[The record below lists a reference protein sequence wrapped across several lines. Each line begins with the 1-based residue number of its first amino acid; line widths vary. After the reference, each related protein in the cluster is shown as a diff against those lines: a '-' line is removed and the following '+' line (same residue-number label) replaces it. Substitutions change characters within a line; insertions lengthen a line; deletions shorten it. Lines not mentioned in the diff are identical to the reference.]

1 MHGSRDGV
9 DQGGL
14 WTTPPTQGTRLLL
27 QRTPTSP
34 GKPARKPRPCFA
46 FVFQVHIHPR
56 PANPSQSGTWVGKVF
71 GSGWP
76 LSPRHPASI
85 PQPPAPRPGGGGGAH
100 RAKAAEAK
108 GDFASHILLTFF
120 LLNVKNLNACFECL
134 IRLSSFCHLFCFVV
148 HYIQLHI
155 SNPQIL
161 PRHQNTCQAFTF
173 RSRRIKGL
181 SRLAHI
187 AEQRDALASPAA
199 AMLRTW
205 KPPPPPPSPRTGT
218 RDGDAP
224 SLARRRGGGSSS
236 GIAGMESQRR
246 NIPPSRA
253 ARSSAQHLSDGN
265 HISQISRSE
274 STHQSDISSA
284 KTGRQMI

>member
-1 MHGSRDGV
+1 M
-9 DQGGL
+9 
-14 WTTPPTQGTRLLL
+14 
-27 QRTPTSP
+27 
-34 GKPARKPRPCFA
+34 
-46 FVFQVHIHPR
+46 HIHPR

-100 RAKAAEAK
+100 RAKAAETK

-120 LLNVKNLNACFECL
+120 FLNVKKLNACFECL
-134 IRLSSFCHLFCFVV
+134 IRLSSFCHLFCFVM

-205 KPPPPPPSPRTGT
+205 KTPPHH
-218 RDGDAP
+218 
-224 SLARRRGGGSSS
+224 RRGPALAMAMPHLLPGVEEGAPAPASLGWSTREGTS
-236 GIAGMESQRR
+236 LHPGLQG
-246 NIPPSRA
+246 
-253 ARSSAQHLSDGN
+253 AQLSISPTEITFHKSPAVN
-265 HISQISRSE
+265 QLTSQILA
-274 STHQSDISSA
+274 QQKLA
-284 KTGRQMI
+284 GK